1 MKMMRKL
8 IKINP
13 ILCRVLISI
22 QIFALPDCILENSG
36 SQKRLGVEIEGKLNF
51 NEHVTNL
58 SNKVSRKI
66 QVFAYFFHI
75 YLKHKNDF

>member
-1 MKMMRKL
+1 M
-8 IKINP
+8 
-13 ILCRVLISI
+13 

-51 NEHVTNL
+51 NKHVTNL

-66 QVFAYFFHI
+66 QVFA
-75 YLKHKNDF
+75 